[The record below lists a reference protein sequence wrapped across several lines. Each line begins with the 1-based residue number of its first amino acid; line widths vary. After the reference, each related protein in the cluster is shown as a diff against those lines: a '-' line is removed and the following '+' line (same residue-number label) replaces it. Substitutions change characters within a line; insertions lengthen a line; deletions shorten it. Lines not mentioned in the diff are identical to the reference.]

1 MATAAAFL
9 PIPLLGD
16 LVSLGTA
23 LGFTIICFTVIWLRN
38 THPEI
43 ERPFRVPLGGFR
55 VRGVWIG
62 VTPLAGM
69 LLCSAMAG
77 PLLFDVV
84 DKIRVG
90 NPVPAMLLGGPV
102 LAGAAIYLLYGKRN
116 RSEERREGKEC
127 VSTFRTRWAPY
138 H

>member
-9 PIPLLGD
+9 PITLLGD

-55 VRGVWIG
+55 VRGVWPG
-62 VTPLAGM
+62 VPPLAGM
-69 LLCSAMAG
+69 RLGSALAG
-77 PLLFDVV
+77 PLLSDVV

-90 NPVPAMLLGGPV
+90 NPTPAMLP
-102 LAGAAIYLLYGKRN
+102 GAQGRP
-116 RSEERREGKEC
+116 G
-127 VSTFRTRWAPY
+127 APPS
-138 H
+138 